1 MAWLLA
7 APSIRLRSFLMTG
20 LRQRMLED
28 MRVRNL
34 SPHTQ
39 SSFVLQ
45 VSLFARHFGR
55 SPEVLGPEEI
65 RAWQLYLTDDRKLA
79 PASIAVAVS
88 ALRFL
93 YASSI
98 R

>member
-1 MAWLLA
+1 
-7 APSIRLRSFLMTG
+7 MTA

-39 SSFVLQ
+39 SSYILQ

-55 SPEVLGPEEI
+55 SPEELGPEEI
-65 RAWQLYLTDDRKLA
+65 RAW
-79 PASIAVAVS
+79 
-88 ALRFL
+88 
-93 YASSI
+93 
-98 R
+98 

>member
-1 MAWLLA
+1 
-7 APSIRLRSFLMTG
+7 MTA

-39 SSFVLQ
+39 SSYVLQ

-55 SPEVLGPEEI
+55 SPEVLMSMNYGP
-65 RAWQLYLTDDRKLA
+65 LC
-79 PASIAVAVS
+79 
-88 ALRFL
+88 
-93 YASSI
+93 
-98 R
+98 

>member
-1 MAWLLA
+1 
-7 APSIRLRSFLMTG
+7 MTA

-39 SSFVLQ
+39 SSYVLQ

-55 SPEVLGPEEI
+55 SPEELGPDEI
-65 RAWQLYLTDDRKLA
+65 REVDPVSETEG
-79 PASIAVAVS
+79 VAG
-88 ALRFL
+88 
-93 YASSI
+93 
-98 R
+98 

>member
-1 MAWLLA
+1 
-7 APSIRLRSFLMTG
+7 MTA

-39 SSFVLQ
+39 SSYILQ

-55 SPEVLGPEEI
+55 PAREVE
-65 RAWQLYLTDDRKLA
+65 RRNA
-79 PASIAVAVS
+79 
-88 ALRFL
+88 
-93 YASSI
+93 
-98 R
+98 